1 MANRIRGITV
11 EIGGDTTKLDKAL
24 KGTNKQ
30 LSTTQTT
37 LKDVERLL
45 KLDPGNTTLL
55 EQKQRL
61 LASAVD
67 TTAQKLKTLQDAA
80 KNADAALSRGQAYE
94 ARFEPLKTSLDEV
107 KSSLEKLKSKQ
118 DQMDE
123 AFVSGT
129 LPEEKYQAFNRT
141 LEQTQAEYDSLRQ
154 AQKDLEAEF
163 AGAKMNQEQ
172 YDALQ
177 REIAETES
185 QLRDLQTQAE
195 KSSVTLGK
203 IGAAA
208 DKVSGTAGKVR
219 DATAPLTTGIL
230 ALGTAALATVPA
242 TEELRGD
249 LSKLDNNARTAGVGV
264 DAAREAF
271 KAFTVATDETDSS
284 VEAVSNLLQAGFTES
299 NLQKAVEGL
308 TGAYLAF
315 PYTLKIESLADSLQ
329 ETLATGEAT
338 GQFGELLDRLGVGAE
353 NFSAGL
359 SQITDEASRQQYVL
373 DTLVNTGMTDYYN
386 NWIQMNPILT
396 ESKDANLDLMESM
409 SELAATIQPIV
420 TDITQLAT
428 KLLDWFNDLD
438 PAAQKTIVTIL
449 AVVASISPIAG
460 MISNI
465 SGAIKAA
472 TEVAAL
478 FSSGAG
484 EKMYLTFTKWAII
497 IAAVAVALAALIAMI
512 NVLLGKGDQVTAT
525 FNAVRG
531 GSGGSMPSGSSS
543 PLTAAVMADVPG
555 FATGGVFAPNNPMLG
570 VLGDNKTEY
579 EVAAPESM
587 LRETF
592 LDALAQSG
600 LSGGSGGGS
609 TATPITLNL
618 ILDGQT
624 FARLFLP
631 YLKGENVR
639 LGIDILNR

>member
-30 LSTTQTT
+30 LSSTQSS
-37 LKDVERLL
+37 LRDVERLL
-45 KLDPGNTTLL
+45 KLDPGNVTLL
-55 EQKQRL
+55 EQRQRL
-61 LASAVD
+61 LASAVE
-67 TTAQKLKTLQDAA
+67 TTSQKLRTLQQAA
-80 KNADAALSRGQAYE
+80 EGADAALARGQAYE
-94 ARFEPLKTSLDEV
+94 EKYAPLKASLEDV
-107 KSSLEKLKSKQ
+107 GGKLEKLKAKQ

-123 AFVSGT
+123 AFATGQLS
-129 LPEEKYQAFNRT
+129 EEKYQEFNQT
-141 LEQTQAEYDSLRQ
+141 LEATQAEYDQLIQ
-154 AQKDLEAEF
+154 AQKDLQKEF
-163 AGAKMNQEQ
+163 EGTKLNQEQ

-177 REIAETES
+177 RELVET
-185 QLRDLQTQAE
+185 QLNLEDLEEQAE
-195 KSSVTLGK
+195 RSSVTLGR

-208 DKVSGTAGKVR
+208 EDVSGRAGKVA
-219 DATAPLTTGIL
+219 DATKPLTTGIL

-299 NLQKAVEGL
+299 NLQRAVEGL

-315 PYTLKIESLADSLQ
+315 PDTMKIESLADSLQ
-329 ETLATGEAT
+329 ETLATREAT
-338 GQFGELLDRLGVGAE
+338 GQFGELLDRLGIGTEKFNEQLSMIPDATARMNTALDVLANAGMMDYYESWMQGNQALVENKEANLELQESMAQLAE
-353 NFSAGL
+353 TL
-359 SQITDEASRQQYVL
+359 QPIITDV
-373 DTLVNTGMTDYYN
+373 
-386 NWIQMNPILT
+386 T
-396 ESKDANLDLMESM
+396 E
-409 SELAATIQPIV
+409 
-420 TDITQLAT
+420 LAT

-438 PAAQKTIVTIL
+438 PSAKKAIVTIL
-449 AVVASISPIAG
+449 LAVASISPIAG
-460 MISNI
+460 IISNI
-465 SGAIKAA
+465 SGAIKTA
-472 TEVAAL
+472 TEVASI

-484 EKMYLTFTKWAII
+484 ERMYLTFVKWAGI
-497 IAAVAVALAALIAMI
+497 IAIVALALAGLIAMI
-512 NVLLGKGDQVTAT
+512 NILLGKGNDVTST
-525 FNAVRG
+525 FNAI
-531 GSGGSMPSGSSS
+531 SGGGGTPSVPQGGG
-543 PLTAAVMADVPG
+543 VMSDVTRSIPG

-609 TATPITLNL
+609 TATPTTLNL

>member
-163 AGAKMNQEQ
+163 AGAKMNQAQ

-219 DATAPLTTGIL
+219 DVTAPLTTGIL

-242 TEELRGD
+242 TEEFRTD

-284 VEAVSNLLQAGFTES
+284 VESVSNLLQAGFTES

-315 PYTLKIESLADSLQ
+315 PETLKIESLADSLQ
-329 ETLATGEAT
+329 ETLATGSAT
-338 GQFGELLDRLGVGAE
+338 GQFGELLDRLGIGAE

-428 KLLDWFNDLD
+428 KLLDWFNDLN

-449 AVVASISPIAG
+449 AVVASISPIAS

-465 SGAIKAA
+465 SGAIKEA
-472 TEVAAL
+472 TEMAAL

-512 NVLLGKGDQVTAT
+512 NILIGKGDDVTAT

-531 GSGGSMPSGSSS
+531 GSGGPMPSGSSS

-600 LSGGSGGGS
+600 WGSSGGGL
-609 TATPITLNL
+609 TATPTTLNL

>member
-1 MANRIRGITV
+1 MPGNGIEVYRICREQAGY
-11 EIGGDTTKLDKAL
+11 
-24 KGTNKQ
+24 
-30 LSTTQTT
+30 TQESAA
-37 LKDVERLL
+37 ERLPCSVRQL
-45 KLDPGNTTLL
+45 ARYESGEAPVPDDIAYQMVVLYDS
-55 EQKQRL
+55 QL
-61 LASAVD
+61 LAVQHLRLVSHV
-67 TTAQKLKTLQDAA
+67 AA
-80 KNADAALSRGQAYE
+80 DVLPPVTELDLPRATIRIINLVRKFAEHHRERAL
-94 ARFEPLKTSLDEV
+94 LDIAEDGV
-107 KSSLEKLKSKQ
+107 IS
-118 DQMDE
+118 
-123 AFVSGT
+123 
-129 LPEEKYQAFNRT
+129 PEERPLFDEINQT
-141 LEQTQAEYDSLRQ
+141 LEATQAEYDQLIQ
-154 AQKDLEAEF
+154 AQKNLQKEF
-163 AGAKMNQEQ
+163 EGTKLNQEQ

-177 REIAETES
+177 RELVET
-185 QLRDLQTQAE
+185 QLNLEDLEEQAE
-195 KSSVTLGK
+195 RSSVTLGR

-208 DKVSGTAGKVR
+208 EDVSGRAGKVA
-219 DATAPLTTGIL
+219 DATKPLTTGIL

-315 PYTLKIESLADSLQ
+315 PETLKIESLADSLQ
-329 ETLATGEAT
+329 ETLATGSAT
-338 GQFGELLDRLGVGAE
+338 GQFGELLDRLGIGAE

-428 KLLDWFNDLD
+428 KLLDWFNDLN

-449 AVVASISPIAG
+449 AVVASISPIAS

-465 SGAIKAA
+465 SGAIKEA
-472 TEVAAL
+472 TEMAAL

-512 NVLLGKGDQVTAT
+512 NILIGKGDDVTAT

-531 GSGGSMPSGSSS
+531 GSGGPMPSGSSS

-609 TATPITLNL
+609 TATPTTLNL